1 MLKKDQLTSLV
12 TNFENS
18 PLNSVKVF
26 KEKDLVIF
34 DEKKNQLRKLEDF
47 NKDYESESF
56 WSENSQSA
64 EVVSDSG
71 EDSEE
76 GIERCP
82 SDRLFIGVI
91 DINKCEEDA
100 RSLYNKLL
108 NEGDNFSTD
117 FLCGFRSVE
126 LKRNIINLPSTF
138 EELKEAQRVCSDVS
152 RSLDCYNEFMPKIQY
167 FKPHTANAKRFLN
180 NAEFINRQL
189 NLYNESKESIS
200 SFLGIEENEF
210 SKLIRYYSKPRVN
223 SIKNFIEKQTNKA
236 RYDSEIAEELKKFIK
251 TKIRQWI

>member
-1 MLKKDQLTSLV
+1 M
-12 TNFENS
+12 
-18 PLNSVKVF
+18 
-26 KEKDLVIF
+26 
-34 DEKKNQLRKLEDF
+34 
-47 NKDYESESF
+47 
-56 WSENSQSA
+56 
-64 EVVSDSG
+64 VVSDSG

-76 GIERCP
+76 DIERCP

-117 FLCGFRSVE
+117 FWCGFRSVE
-126 LKRNIINLPSTF
+126 LKRNIINQPSTI

-167 FKPHTANAKRFLN
+167 FKPHTANAKKFLN

-200 SFLGIEENEF
+200 SFLGIEEKEF

-223 SIKNFIEKQTNKA
+223 SIKIFIEKQTNKA

>member
-1 MLKKDQLTSLV
+1 M
-12 TNFENS
+12 
-18 PLNSVKVF
+18 
-26 KEKDLVIF
+26 VIF
-34 DEKKNQLRKLEDF
+34 DEKKKQLRKLEDF

-64 EVVSDSG
+64 VVVSDSG

-76 GIERCP
+76 DIERCP

-91 DINKCEEDA
+91 GINKCEEDA
-100 RSLYNKLL
+100 WSLYNKFL
-108 NEGDNFSTD
+108 NEGDNFSTA
-117 FLCGFRSVE
+117 FWCGFRSVE
-126 LKRNIINLPSTF
+126 LKRNIINLPSTI

-152 RSLDCYNEFMPKIQY
+152 RALDYYNEFMPKIQY
-167 FKPHTANAKRFLN
+167 FKPHTAKAKRFLN

-200 SFLGIEENEF
+200 SFLGIKEKEF

-223 SIKNFIEKQTNKA
+223 SIKFFIEKQTNKA
-236 RYDSEIAEELKKFIK
+236 RYDSEIAEELKSLLRLRSDNEYNCKDDERSFE
-251 TKIRQWI
+251 RSV